1 MNVYQSVVSLK
12 TSGSH
17 PFLIQ
22 YSTDTSYDL
31 TFGSATGFDQFK
43 VPLPTKDAWHH
54 LAVVYDGVSPTSASS
69 FKVYIDGT
77 PQLVSMAGNYSG
89 SATNNTIIGT
99 TTGLSPYWKGLIDN
113 IDIYKRALAPQ
124 EIATLAKRRGI
135 AYETNSRKI
144 SAKAPPTHVIAPRRT
159 LTYPQLSIG
168 RVAAY
173 SAGEQGPGGLTLYDQ
188 SGHGNDLALTNMDTG
203 DWVDQALDYDGANDE
218 CVGADSPSLSIT
230 GALTLSTWI
239 NADALGFRALIEK
252 GEGTT
257 TTNSYYININSGGK
271 LNLNLRQSPSIV
283 DDITGTTTLSTGAWT
298 HLAATYDGVNVRL
311 YINGE
316 TELST
321 TTSVTSIQ
329 DTAAQ
334 FALGGIPNHAA
345 WPFNGRMDDS
355 AVYNRALAPQEIATL
370 AEYRGIAYEMSHSP
384 RIIDIYGPTSTV
396 VVSEVTLIVQSTLH
410 SHTSDNVVI
419 TQTHVLVAL
428 DATHAHAADN
438 VDITQTHILTVA
450 DALHSQTVDNVTLTQ
465 THVLTTQ
472 DALHSHTVDNVALTQ
487 THELAVDDALH
498 SHSVDNVALTQT
510 HILVVADTLH
520 AHTVDSITLTQTHA
534 LVVQDALHVHTVDK
548 VVLTII
554 VATEA
559 YIGLED
565 VLGVTIIATL
575 EVAALTADLTG
586 VTLSADLQRT
596 P

>member
-1 MNVYQSVVSLK
+1 MWIWAIGDDGQ
-12 TSGSH
+12 
-17 PFLIQ
+17 
-22 YSTDTSYDL
+22 L
-31 TFGSATGFDQFK
+31 TFGLEWGRTSNKLSAIWGTSGGGFDIKYSTSNLVVNKWQH
-43 VPLPTKDAWHH
+43 V
-54 LAVVYDGVSPTSASS
+54 AVVRTGVGGAWIV
-69 FKVYIDGT
+69 KLYIDGQEDSSQSGTVT
-77 PQLVSMAGNYSG
+77 PAAFVQAY
-89 SATNNTIIGT
+89 IGT
-99 TTGLSPYWKGLIDN
+99 HAPSVTQSADGQLDGLDAYS
-113 IDIYKRALAPQ
+113 RALSPQ
-124 EIATLAKRRGI
+124 EIA
-135 AYETNSRKI
+135 
-144 SAKAPPTHVIAPRRT
+144 
-159 LTYPQLSIG
+159 QL
-168 RVAAY
+168 Y
-173 SAGEQGPGGLTLYDQ
+173 
-188 SGHGNDLALTNMDTG
+188 N
-203 DWVDQALDYDGANDE
+203 
-218 CVGADSPSLSIT
+218 
-230 GALTLSTWI
+230 
-239 NADALGFRALIEK
+239 
-252 GEGTT
+252 
-257 TTNSYYININSGGK
+257 
-271 LNLNLRQSPSIV
+271 
-283 DDITGTTTLSTGAWT
+283 
-298 HLAATYDGVNVRL
+298 
-311 YINGE
+311 
-316 TELST
+316 
-321 TTSVTSIQ
+321 
-329 DTAAQ
+329 
-334 FALGGIPNHAA
+334 GGI
-345 WPFNGRMDDS
+345 
-355 AVYNRALAPQEIATL
+355 
-370 AEYRGIAYEMSHSP
+370 RGAAYEMSHSP
-384 RIIDIYGPTSTV
+384 RIIDVYGPTSTV

-534 LVVQDALHVHTVDK
+534 LVVQDALHVHTVDN